1 MSFLIKSV
9 FLVFLLPFVHLF
21 NLDTEHSIYKLGPPK
36 SWFGFSIAAH
46 FRSDGPRLL
55 VGAPR
60 WTSGQPGTTRAGAVF
75 ACKTDNNGNQCDR
88 LSIEYPDP
96 KEAEKPPEYLHGKQ
110 LHPEG
115 KNMQLL
121 GFSVYS
127 TGMREEESSRAL
139 VCAPLLRWGQNAY
152 TDGVCYLLGADLNH
166 KGIINTCGPLPK
178 KDRHNDYGSCE
189 QGFSAFIDQNVTLT
203 GIPGARKWTGG
214 VFAKYDFVGSG
225 GFIDSVD
232 RRTMELDKNQGGV
245 LALLA
250 SHDYLGYS
258 VHYGRF
264 GFWHEDEKNFTVVS
278 GATRFNQTG
287 AVIFLPFRRNFH
299 AEEGPNLGLLDD
311 HYILSGRQLGSGFGS
326 SLAVLDL
333 NNDGFDD
340 LLVGAPFEYFYDE
353 EENEKGGAVYVYFSK
368 GIKQIKGIP
377 SNSIFYEPV
386 VLRGTTAHSHFG
398 AALAGMGNL
407 NNDLNGFK
415 DFVVGAPHSGAVFVF
430 HGNERPNFSTEPA
443 QQIYANNLRY
453 KPNPLKSFGSS
464 LAKGVDL
471 DGDGY
476 AELIVGAPESDVVAI
491 FRSRTVLEVKLSHQ
505 FEQKH
510 VKISTSRNDWDC
522 ALGPSC
528 FSLSTS
534 IYLFDRNHTTLQ
546 QLNKSFGS
554 GQPPFL
560 CKLEVLPFARGV
572 LPRALFSS
580 NSDTKITWP
589 CGANAVTR
597 EEINHQKL
605 HIPNGNEDWTNP
617 LRFNFSISLRSP
629 RSTDVLLPAVSPYQT
644 FHIFGIA
651 FDKLCGDDNECH
663 TNLVL
668 SGALLDLSRRSDGLY
683 QAKVTEKDVLI
694 LRLLVEN
701 RAERAYLSKLYLE
714 YDETELDEP
723 SVVKR
728 GEFNLNEHKVDIERR
743 EAGKAVLA
751 LANPL
756 EAGEKL
762 GFDLLFKLVR
772 SSSERV
778 SASLQFKAF
787 VNSSSVEDFPE
798 DNFWKAEVQLI
809 KEADLQ
815 LAGGSRPPIVHFSR
829 GNYVAKDEFDIGPQL
844 IHAYTL
850 TNKGPFYARNV
861 TLKIDWPLRLN
872 TPSQNSDWLLY
883 TLEEPLIRHN
893 GQFRRCPINHHL
905 PTSSIINP
913 LNIYNDA
920 TLKLDYLAKAPWR
933 RKPRNILINSTLKE
947 EKEEKLE
954 KSELIRQGS
963 ILQLNGL
970 LWPKW
975 INEESG
981 ERVKVVD
988 INCKD
993 NSARCV
999 QLTCHFDYIGSNDSA
1014 LIEIRARLWN
1024 WTFSAEDYRQF
1035 DYIAITS
1042 EGFIE
1047 LDPTQGILEEKSNN
1061 FARITT
1067 RAYPDRPQ
1075 QEDHIKLWILLLS
1088 ILIGFGLLGI
1098 LILCCWHFGFFNRKR
1113 PQLLLHQAHY
1123 ARQRE
1128 EMEEEGFTGF

>member
-1 MSFLIKSV
+1 MSFLIK
-9 FLVFLLPFVHLF
+9 FVFLLFCQLPCIHLF
-21 NLDTEHSIYKLGPPK
+21 NLDTEYPIYKFGSPN
-36 SWFGFSIAAH
+36 SWFGFSVAAH
-46 FRSDGPRLL
+46 FTSDGPSIL
-55 VGAPR
+55 VGAPK
-60 WTSGQPGTTRAGAVF
+60 WTSGQPGTLKSGAVY
-75 ACKTDNNGNQCDR
+75 ACKPDSSNGNQCQL
-88 LSIEYPDP
+88 LSIEYPNLQ
-96 KEAEKPPEYLHGKQ
+96 EAKKPPNLLHGKH

-115 KNMQLL
+115 KNGQLL

-127 TGMREEESSRAL
+127 SGMREEESSKAL

-189 QGFSAFIDQNVTLT
+189 QGFSAFIDSNVTLT

-225 GFIDSVD
+225 GFVDSVD

-264 GFWHEDEKNFTVVS
+264 GFSHEDEKNFTVVS

-311 HYILSGRQLGSGFGS
+311 HFILSGRQLGSGFGS

-353 EENEKGGAVYVYFSK
+353 EENEKGGAVYIYFSK
-368 GIKQIKGIP
+368 GIKLDKGQSS
-377 SNSIFYEPV
+377 SNNLIFYSPIII
-386 VLRGTTAHSHFG
+386 RGTTRHSHFG
-398 AALAGMGNL
+398 ASLASIGNL
-407 NNDLNGFK
+407 NNDKNGFK
-415 DFVVGAPHSGAVFVF
+415 GKIFFTTDFVVGAPYHSSGSGAVFVF
-430 HGNERPNFSTEPA
+430 HGNERAHFSTEPA
-443 QQIYANNLRY
+443 QQIFANNLPN
-453 KPNPLKSFGSS
+453 KPNFLKSFGFS

-476 AELIVGAPESDVVAI
+476 AELIVGAPESNVVTI
-491 FRSRTVLEVKLSHQ
+491 FRSKPVLEVKLNHQ

-510 VKISTSRNDWDC
+510 VKISTSRSDWGDC

-534 IYLFDRNHTTLQ
+534 IFLFDRNLTALK
-546 QLNKSFGS
+546 QLNKLFGF
-554 GQPPFL
+554 GQSPFL

-572 LPRALFSS
+572 LPRALFTS
-580 NSDTKITWP
+580 NGETKISWP
-589 CGANAVTR
+589 CGSNAVTR
-597 EEINHQKL
+597 EEISHQKL
-605 HIPNGNEDWTNP
+605 YIPVNWTNP
-617 LRFNFSISLRSP
+617 LRFNFSISLRKP
-629 RSTDVLLPAVSPYQT
+629 QLTTINNNNVLLPAISPDQT

-668 SGALLDLSRRSDGLY
+668 SGALLDLSKRSDGLY

-701 RAERAYLSKLYLE
+701 RAERAYLAKLYLE

-728 GEFNLNEHKVDIERR
+728 GEFNLNEHKVDIEKR
-743 EAGKAVLA
+743 ELGKA
-751 LANPL
+751 
-756 EAGEKL
+756 L

-778 SASLQFKAF
+778 SASLQFKVF
-787 VNSSSVEDFPE
+787 VNSSSVEDFPK
-798 DNFWKAEVQLI
+798 DNFWKSEVLLI

-815 LAGGSRPPIVHFSR
+815 LDGGSRPPIVHFSR
-829 GNYVAKDEFDIGPQL
+829 GNYAPKDEFDIGPQL

-861 TLKIDWPLRLN
+861 TLKIDWPLRLD
-872 TPSQNSDWLLY
+872 TSSPNSDWLLY
-883 TLEEPLIRHN
+883 ILEEPLIRHN
-893 GQFRRCPINHHL
+893 GQFRRCPIINTNL
-905 PTSSIINP
+905 PSSKLINS

-920 TLKLDYLAKAPWR
+920 TLKLDYYLSKSPYR
-933 RKPRNILINSTLKE
+933 QRKPRNLILINSTKE
-947 EKEEKLE
+947 EEENLK
-954 KSELIRQGS
+954 LIRHGS
-963 ILQLNGL
+963 ILQLNSP

-993 NSARCV
+993 NSAHCV

-1014 LIEIRARLWN
+1014 LIEIRAR
-1024 WTFSAEDYRQF
+1024 
-1035 DYIAITS
+1035 
-1042 EGFIE
+1042 
-1047 LDPTQGILEEKSNN
+1047 NN

-1075 QEDHIKLWILLLS
+1075 QEDHINL
-1088 ILIGFGLLGI
+1088 
-1098 LILCCWHFGFFNRKR
+1098 KR
-1113 PQLLLHQAHY
+1113 PQLELHQAHY
-1123 ARQRE
+1123 ARERE
-1128 EMEEEGFTGF
+1128 EMEESFGMGL

>member
-1 MSFLIKSV
+1 MSFLIK
-9 FLVFLLPFVHLF
+9 FVFLLFCQLPCIHLF
-21 NLDTEHSIYKLGPPK
+21 NLDTEYPIYKFGSPN
-36 SWFGFSIAAH
+36 SWFGFSVAAH
-46 FRSDGPRLL
+46 FRSDGPSIL
-55 VGAPR
+55 VGAPK
-60 WTSGQPGTTRAGAVF
+60 WTSGQPGTLKSGAVY
-75 ACKTDNNGNQCDR
+75 ACKPDSSNGNQCQL
-88 LSIEYPDP
+88 LSIEYLNLQDA
-96 KEAEKPPEYLHGKQ
+96 KKPPNLLHGKH

-115 KNMQLL
+115 KNGQLL

-127 TGMREEESSRAL
+127 SGMREEESSKAL

-189 QGFSAFIDQNVTLT
+189 QGFSAFIDSNVTLT

-225 GFIDSVD
+225 GFVDSVD

-264 GFWHEDEKNFTVVS
+264 GFSHEDEKNFTVVS

-311 HYILSGRQLGSGFGS
+311 HFILSGRQLGSGFGS

-353 EENEKGGAVYVYFSK
+353 EENEKGGAVYIYFSK
-368 GIKQIKGIP
+368 GIKLDKGQKS
-377 SNSIFYEPV
+377 SNNLIFYSPIII
-386 VLRGTTAHSHFG
+386 RGTTRHSHFG
-398 AALAGMGNL
+398 ASLASIGNL
-407 NNDLNGFK
+407 NNDKNGFK
-415 DFVVGAPHSGAVFVF
+415 DFVVGAPYHSSGSGAVFVF
-430 HGNERPNFSTEPA
+430 HGNERAHFSTEPA
-443 QQIYANNLRY
+443 QQIYAYNLPN
-453 KPNPLKSFGSS
+453 KPNSFKSFGFS

-476 AELIVGAPESDVVAI
+476 AELIV
-491 FRSRTVLEVKLSHQ
+491 LEVKLNHQ

-510 VKISTSRNDWDC
+510 VKISTSRSDWGDC

-534 IYLFDRNHTTLQ
+534 IFLSDRNLTALK
-546 QLNKSFGS
+546 QLNKLFGI
-554 GQPPFL
+554 GQSPFL

-572 LPRALFSS
+572 LPRALFTS
-580 NSDTKITWP
+580 NGETKISWP
-589 CGANAVTR
+589 CGSNAVTR
-597 EEINHQKL
+597 EEISHQKL
-605 HIPNGNEDWTNP
+605 YIPSGNEDWTNP
-617 LRFNFSISLRSP
+617 LRFNFSISLRKP
-629 RSTDVLLPAVSPYQT
+629 QLTTTINNNNVLLPAISPDQT

-668 SGALLDLSRRSDGLY
+668 SGALLDLSKRSDGLY

-701 RAERAYLSKLYLE
+701 RAERAYLAKLYLE

-728 GEFNLNEHKVDIERR
+728 GEFNLNEHKVDIEKR
-743 EAGKAVLA
+743 ELGKAVLA

-787 VNSSSVEDFPE
+787 VNSSSVEDFPK
-798 DNFWKAEVQLI
+798 DNFWKAEVLLI

-815 LAGGSRPPIVHFSR
+815 LDGGSRPPIVHFSR
-829 GNYVAKDEFDIGPQL
+829 GNYAPKDEFDIGPQL

-861 TLKIDWPLRLN
+861 TLKIDWPLRLA
-872 TPSQNSDWLLY
+872 TSSPNSDWLLY
-883 TLEEPLIRHN
+883 ILEEPLIRHN
-893 GQFRRCPINHHL
+893 GQFRRCPIINTHL
-905 PTSSIINP
+905 PSSKLINP

-920 TLKLDYLAKAPWR
+920 TLKLDYYLSKSPYR
-933 RKPRNILINSTLKE
+933 QRKPRNLILINSTKE
-947 EKEEKLE
+947 EEENLK
-954 KSELIRQGS
+954 LIRQGS
-963 ILQLNGL
+963 ILQLNSP

-993 NSARCV
+993 NSALCV

-1047 LDPTQGILEEKSNN
+1047 LDPSQGILEEKSNN

-1075 QEDHIKLWILLLS
+1075 QEDHINLWILLLS

-1113 PQLLLHQAHY
+1113 PQLELHQAHY
-1123 ARQRE
+1123 ARERE
-1128 EMEEEGFTGF
+1128 EMEESFGMGL